1 MEIVRSRYM
10 KRTALGFLSLAFL
23 YFALVPLGQKVD
35 HATGQ
40 APHPAKNVVVSDI
53 QGTELLRSCN
63 MGFATN
69 GFQFCEAFIEGV
81 RDGVVLATELRNAQ
95 PIIGTPAGTKQ
106 EQLKDAVLKYLNEHP
121 EEHHKPAAVLVVAA
135 LSQAFPPQEKTA
147 R

>member
-1 MEIVRSRYM
+1 M

-23 YFALVPLGQKVD
+23 YFSLVAHGQKVD
-35 HATGQ
+35 HTTGQ
-40 APHPAKNVVVSDI
+40 ATPPTKNVGVSDI

-63 MGFATN
+63 MPFGAI
-69 GFQFCEAFIEGV
+69 GFQFCEAFILGI
-81 RDGVVLATELRNAQ
+81 RDGVVLATELRDAK
-95 PIIGTPAGTKQ
+95 PIIETPAEAKQ

-135 LSQAFPPQEKTA
+135 LSQAFPPREKTA

>member
-1 MEIVRSRYM
+1 M

-23 YFALVPLGQKVD
+23 YFSLVAHGQKVD
-35 HATGQ
+35 HTTGQ
-40 APHPAKNVVVSDI
+40 APPPTKNVGVSDI

-63 MGFATN
+63 MPFGTI

-81 RDGVVLATELRNAQ
+81 RDGVVLATELRNAK
-95 PIIGTPAGTKQ
+95 PIIEMPAEAKQ

>member
-1 MEIVRSRYM
+1 M
-10 KRTALGFLSLAFL
+10 KRTALCFLNLAFL
-23 YFALVPLGQKVD
+23 YFSLGSSWTESRPT
-35 HATGQ
+35 TGQ
-40 APHPAKNVVVSDI
+40 APPPTKNIVVSDI

-63 MGFATN
+63 MPFGAN

-81 RDGVVLATELRNAQ
+81 RDGVVLATELRDAK
-95 PIIGTPAGTKQ
+95 PIIETPAEAKQ

-121 EEHHKPAAVLVVAA
+121 EEQHKPAAVLVVAA

>member
-1 MEIVRSRYM
+1 M
-10 KRTALGFLSLAFL
+10 KRTAFCFLSLAFL
-23 YFALVPLGQKVD
+23 YFSLVAHGQKVD
-35 HATGQ
+35 HTTGQ
-40 APHPAKNVVVSDI
+40 APPPAKNVVVSDI

-63 MGFATN
+63 MGFGTN

-81 RDGVVLATELRNAQ
+81 RDGVVLATELRNAK
-95 PIIGTPAGTKQ
+95 PIIETPAGAKQ

>member
-1 MEIVRSRYM
+1 M
-10 KRTALGFLSLAFL
+10 KRTALCFLSLAFL
-23 YFALVPLGQKVD
+23 YFSLVAHGQKVD
-35 HATGQ
+35 HTTGQ
-40 APHPAKNVVVSDI
+40 APPPPKNVVVSDI

-81 RDGVVLATELRNAQ
+81 RDGVVLATELRGAK
-95 PIIGTPAGTKQ
+95 PIIETPAGAKQ